1 MIVPKKITI
10 ATVKDGGLS
19 TYQRLY
25 WLDKLIVE
33 MSEPL
38 DTDYGAGNWAIVPT
52 DELPA
57 DFSVETYT
65 IENGQ
70 LVPASPEV
78 IAEREAAKRAA
89 FNEAQRLKR
98 EAEYRATTDPR
109 VLEIIAD
116 STPSMVAMKDAIREK
131 YPYKEP
137 PAVTPVE
144 TSAI

>member
-1 MIVPKKITI
+1 MITI
-10 ATVKDGGLS
+10 LINQSATLLRLDEPMSKD
-19 TYQRLY
+19 
-25 WLDKLIVE
+25 LII
-33 MSEPL
+33 SERAESYNAV
-38 DTDYGAGNWAIVPT
+38 YGIGNWAIVPT

-98 EAEYRATTDPR
+98 EADYRAMTDPL
-109 VLEIIAD
+109 VLELIAD

-131 YPYKEP
+131 YPYQET

-144 TSAI
+144 TPAI